1 MIYIDKIRPGED
13 VGVNGSKGAMEHEF
27 LLENSNG
34 SMREKDGQKC
44 GP

>member
-13 VGVNGSKGAMEHEF
+13 VGANGSKGAMERGF
-27 LLENSNG
+27 LLENSDG
-34 SMREKDGQKC
+34 SMTEKDGQKC